1 MTDKKIDN
9 RNGMELE
16 PLSATDDQLLQ
27 AFFADNRME
36 EIPDEGFSDRVMQ
49 ALPALEQEKTVL
61 TLEQEKT
68 VLTLEQEKTVLALE
82 QEKTVLALDQKKA
95 LAKRRRLEHLW
106 TAACVAVGIVAAVVC
121 QGWEQIQGWLFSM
134 KIDFL
139 LTGSRALTHVADAIT
154 PTQNLLMILAGLL
167 VLVMVWGYNELAD
180 AR

>member
-1 MTDKKIDN
+1 MTDKMIDN
-9 RNGMELE
+9 INGMELE

-27 AFFADNRME
+27 AFFADNRMK
-36 EIPDEGFSDRVMQ
+36 EIPDDGFSDRVMQ
-49 ALPALEQEKTVL
+49 ALPSLEQE
-61 TLEQEKT
+61 Q
-68 VLTLEQEKTVLALE
+68 
-82 QEKTVLALDQKKA
+82 A

-106 TAACVAVGIVAAVVC
+106 TAACVAVGVVAAVVC

-139 LTGSRALTHVADAIT
+139 LTGSRALTHLADAIT
-154 PTQNLLMILAGLL
+154 PTQNLLMMLAGIV

>member
-1 MTDKKIDN
+1 MIDN
-9 RNGMELE
+9 INGVELE

-27 AFFADNRME
+27 TFFADNKME
-36 EIPDEGFSDRVMQ
+36 EIPDDGFSDRVMQ
-49 ALPALEQEKTVL
+49 ALPGLEPEKTLLALDQEKTVL
-61 TLEQEKT
+61 SLEQE
-68 VLTLEQEKTVLALE
+68 Q
-82 QEKTVLALDQKKA
+82 A

-139 LTGSRALTHVADAIT
+139 LTGSRALTHLADAIT
-154 PTQNLLMILAGLL
+154 PTQNLLMMLAGIV

>member
-1 MTDKKIDN
+1 MTDKMIDN
-9 RNGMELE
+9 RNGRKLE

-36 EIPDEGFSDRVMQ
+36 EIPDDGFSDRVMQ
-49 ALPALEQEKTVL
+49 ALPSLEQEK
-61 TLEQEKT
+61 
-68 VLTLEQEKTVLALE
+68 AL
-82 QEKTVLALDQKKA
+82 V
-95 LAKRRRLEHLW
+95 KRRRLEHLW
-106 TAACVAVGIVAAVVC
+106 TAACVAVGVVAAVVC

-139 LTGSRALTHVADAIT
+139 LTGSRALTHLADAI
-154 PTQNLLMILAGLL
+154 PQTQNLLMMLAGIV

>member
-1 MTDKKIDN
+1 MVMTDKMIDN

-36 EIPDEGFSDRVMQ
+36 EIPDDGFSDRVMQ
-49 ALPALEQEKTVL
+49 ALPALDQEK
-61 TLEQEKT
+61 
-68 VLTLEQEKTVLALE
+68 AL
-82 QEKTVLALDQKKA
+82 LALDQEKIVLSLEQEQA
-95 LAKRRRLEHLW
+95 WAKRRRLEHLW

-121 QGWEQIQGWLFSM
+121 QGWEQIQAWLFSM

-154 PTQNLLMILAGLL
+154 PTQNLLMMLAGLL
-167 VLVMVWGYNELAD
+167 VLIMVWGYNELAD

>member
-1 MTDKKIDN
+1 MTDKMIDN
-9 RNGMELE
+9 INGVELE

-27 AFFADNRME
+27 AFFADNRMK
-36 EIPDEGFSDRVMQ
+36 EILDDGFSDRVMQ
-49 ALPALEQEKTVL
+49 ALPGLEP
-61 TLEQEKT
+61 
-68 VLTLEQEKTVLALE
+68 EKTVLALE
-82 QEKTVLALDQKKA
+82 PEKA

-139 LTGSRALTHVADAIT
+139 LTGSRALTHLADAIT
-154 PTQNLLMILAGLL
+154 PTQNLLMMLAGIV

>member
-1 MTDKKIDN
+1 MVMTDKKNDN
-9 RNGMELE
+9 RNGMDLE
-16 PLSATDDQLLQ
+16 PLSAADDQRLQ

-36 EIPDEGFSDRVMQ
+36 EIPDDGFSDRVMQ
-49 ALPALEQEKTVL
+49 ALLSLDQKKTV
-61 TLEQEKT
+61 QS
-68 VLTLEQEKTVLALE
+68 
-82 QEKTVLALDQKKA
+82 LDQKKA

-106 TAACVAVGIVAAVVC
+106 TAACVAVGLVAAVVC

-154 PTQNLLMILAGLL
+154 PTQNLLMMLAGLL

>member
-1 MTDKKIDN
+1 MTDKMIDN

-36 EIPDEGFSDRVMQ
+36 EIPDDGFSDRVMQ
-49 ALPALEQEKTVL
+49 VLPGLEQKKTVL
-61 TLEQEKT
+61 SLEQK
-68 VLTLEQEKTVLALE
+68 Q
-82 QEKTVLALDQKKA
+82 A

-106 TAACVAVGIVAAVVC
+106 TAACVAVGVVAAVVC

-139 LTGSRALTHVADAIT
+139 LSGSRALTHVAESIGHS
-154 PTQNLLMILAGLL
+154 QNLLTLLAGFV
-167 VLVMVWGYNELAD
+167 VLIIVWGYNELAD
-180 AR
+180 ARE

>member
-1 MTDKKIDN
+1 MTDKMIDN

-36 EIPDEGFSDRVMQ
+36 EIPDDGFSDRVMQ
-49 ALPALEQEKTVL
+49 ALPSLEQEK
-61 TLEQEKT
+61 
-68 VLTLEQEKTVLALE
+68 AL
-82 QEKTVLALDQKKA
+82 V
-95 LAKRRRLEHLW
+95 KRRRLEHLW

-139 LTGSRALTHVADAIT
+139 LTGSRALTHVADAVT
-154 PTQNLLMILAGLL
+154 QTQNLLMMLAGIV

>member
-1 MTDKKIDN
+1 MTDKMIDN

-36 EIPDEGFSDRVMQ
+36 EIPDDGFSDRVMQ
-49 ALPALEQEKTVL
+49 ALPGLEPEKTMLVLEQEKTVL
-61 TLEQEKT
+61 SLEQE
-68 VLTLEQEKTVLALE
+68 Q
-82 QEKTVLALDQKKA
+82 A

-106 TAACVAVGIVAAVVC
+106 TVACVAVGVVAAVVC

-139 LTGSRALTHVADAIT
+139 LTGSRALTHVADAVT
-154 PTQNLLMILAGLL
+154 QTQNLLMMLAGIV
-167 VLVMVWGYNELAD
+167 VLVMVWGYNEVAD

>member
-1 MTDKKIDN
+1 MTDKMIDN
-9 RNGMELE
+9 IKGMEFE

-36 EIPDEGFSDRVMQ
+36 EVPDDGFSDRVMQ
-49 ALPALEQEKTVL
+49 ALPALD
-61 TLEQEKT
+61 
-68 VLTLEQEKTVLALE
+68 QEKTVLALE
-82 QEKTVLALDQKKA
+82 QEKTVLTLEQEQAW
-95 LAKRRRLEHLW
+95 AKRRRLEHLW

-154 PTQNLLMILAGLL
+154 PTQNLLMMLAGII
-167 VLVMVWGYNELAD
+167 VLVMVWGYNEVAD

>member
-1 MTDKKIDN
+1 MTDKMIDN
-9 RNGMELE
+9 MNGMELE

-36 EIPDEGFSDRVMQ
+36 EVPDDGFSDRVMQ
-49 ALPALEQEKTVL
+49 ALPSLEQE
-61 TLEQEKT
+61 
-68 VLTLEQEKTVLALE
+68 
-82 QEKTVLALDQKKA
+82 KA

-106 TAACVAVGIVAAVVC
+106 TAACVAVGVVAAVVC

-139 LTGSRALTHVADAIT
+139 LTGSRALTHLADAI
-154 PTQNLLMILAGLL
+154 PQTQNLLMMLAGIV

>member
-1 MTDKKIDN
+1 MTDKMIDN
-9 RNGMELE
+9 IKGMELE

-36 EIPDEGFSDRVMQ
+36 EIPDDGFSDKVMQ
-49 ALPALEQEKTVL
+49 ALPGLEQEKTVL
-61 TLEQEKT
+61 SLEQEKT
-68 VLTLEQEKTVLALE
+68 VLSLEQEKTMLSLE
-82 QEKTVLALDQKKA
+82 QEQAW
-95 LAKRRRLEHLW
+95 AKRRRLEHLW

-154 PTQNLLMILAGLL
+154 PTQNLLMMLAGIV
-167 VLVMVWGYNELAD
+167 VLVMVWGYNEVAD

>member
-1 MTDKKIDN
+1 MTDKMIDN
-9 RNGMELE
+9 INGMELE

-36 EIPDEGFSDRVMQ
+36 EVPDDGFSDRVMQ
-49 ALPALEQEKTVL
+49 ALPGLEQEKTML
-61 TLEQEKT
+61 SLEQEKT
-68 VLTLEQEKTVLALE
+68 GLSLEQK
-82 QEKTVLALDQKKA
+82 QA

-139 LTGSRALTHVADAIT
+139 LTGSRALTHVLDAIMQ
-154 PTQNLLMILAGLL
+154 TQNLLMMLAGIV
-167 VLVMVWGYNELAD
+167 VLVMVWGYNEVAD
-180 AR
+180 TR

>member
-1 MTDKKIDN
+1 MIDN

-27 AFFADNRME
+27 AFFADNKME
-36 EIPDEGFSDRVMQ
+36 EIPDDGFSDRVMQ
-49 ALPALEQEKTVL
+49 ALPSLEQE
-61 TLEQEKT
+61 
-68 VLTLEQEKTVLALE
+68 
-82 QEKTVLALDQKKA
+82 KA

-139 LTGSRALTHVADAIT
+139 LTGSRALTHVLDTIMQ
-154 PTQNLLMILAGLL
+154 TQNLLMMLAGIV
-167 VLVMVWGYNELAD
+167 VLVMVWGYNEVAD

>member
-1 MTDKKIDN
+1 MVMTDKMIDN
-9 RNGMELE
+9 MNGMELE

-27 AFFADNRME
+27 AFFADNKME
-36 EIPDEGFSDRVMQ
+36 EIPDDGFSDRVMQ
-49 ALPALEQEKTVL
+49 ALPGLEP
-61 TLEQEKT
+61 
-68 VLTLEQEKTVLALE
+68 EKTVLALE
-82 QEKTVLALDQKKA
+82 QEKTVLSLEQEQA

-139 LTGSRALTHVADAIT
+139 LTGSRALTHLADAIT
-154 PTQNLLMILAGLL
+154 PTQNLLMMLAGIV
-167 VLVMVWGYNELAD
+167 VLVMVWGYNEVAD

>member
-1 MTDKKIDN
+1 MTDKMIDN
-9 RNGMELE
+9 INGVELE

-27 AFFADNRME
+27 AFFADNKME
-36 EIPDEGFSDRVMQ
+36 EVPDDGFSDRVMQ
-49 ALPALEQEKTVL
+49 ALPGLDPEKTVL
-61 TLEQEKT
+61 TL
-68 VLTLEQEKTVLALE
+68 
-82 QEKTVLALDQKKA
+82 DQKQA

-106 TAACVAVGIVAAVVC
+106 TAACVAVGVVAAVVC

-139 LTGSRALTHVADAIT
+139 LTGSRALTHLADAI
-154 PTQNLLMILAGLL
+154 PQTQNLLMMLAGIV

>member
-1 MTDKKIDN
+1 MTDKMIDN
-9 RNGMELE
+9 INGVELE

-36 EIPDEGFSDRVMQ
+36 EIPDDGFSDRVMQ
-49 ALPALEQEKTVL
+49 ALTSLEQE
-61 TLEQEKT
+61 
-68 VLTLEQEKTVLALE
+68 
-82 QEKTVLALDQKKA
+82 KA

-106 TAACVAVGIVAAVVC
+106 TAACVAVGVVAAVVC

-139 LTGSRALTHVADAIT
+139 LTGSRALTHLADAI
-154 PTQNLLMILAGLL
+154 PQTQNLLMMLAGIV